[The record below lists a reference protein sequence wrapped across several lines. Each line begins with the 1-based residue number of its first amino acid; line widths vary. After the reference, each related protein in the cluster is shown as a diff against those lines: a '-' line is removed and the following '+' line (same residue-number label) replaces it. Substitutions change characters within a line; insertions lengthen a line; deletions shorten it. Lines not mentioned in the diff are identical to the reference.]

1 MINMCRFKVV
11 LNGEIVAT
19 DVVRVVKENGKVRL
33 IDTTG
38 KTVREL
44 ENVKIVEVDSTTE
57 RIILSS

>member
-1 MINMCRFKVV
+1 MCRFKVV

-19 DVVRVVKENGKVRL
+19 DVVRVVKENGKVKL

-38 KTVREL
+38 RTVKEL

-57 RIILSS
+57 RIILKS